1 MTALSKAGLTRVQRA
16 YGAEDPR
23 ERFLPLAVEQADRV
37 HGRLPPGAMERD
49 ELLSL
54 AVIGLIEGLDRF
66 DASRGVPI
74 EAYLRQV
81 IRHRILDGLRSED
94 RVPKRL
100 RARERL
106 VRDAYAGLEQEL
118 LRPATDAEVAARL
131 GVSEEEFGR
140 WLADLAF
147 TTIGSLDALEEEGA
161 PPVPADAAGPEDEA
175 ARRDVSSR
183 LASAVARLPERERQ
197 VLWAHYF
204 REYSLH
210 EVALA
215 MDLSDSYISQ
225 LHSRAIM
232 RLRGQLRGSRQAYL
246 GGDLP

>member
-1 MTALSKAGLTRVQRA
+1 MSAVSRAGFSRAQRA

-37 HGRLPPGAMERD
+37 HGRLPPGALERD
-49 ELLSL
+49 EVISL
-54 AVIGLIEGLDRF
+54 AVIGLIEGLERF
-66 DASRGVPI
+66 DQGRGVPI

-106 VRDAYAGLEQEL
+106 VREAYRDLEQQL
-118 LRPATDAEVAARL
+118 MRPATDAEVAARL
-131 GVSEEEFGR
+131 GIPEREFLG
-140 WLADLAF
+140 WLSDLAF
-147 TTIGSLDALEEEGA
+147 TTVGSLDALEEDGSPPVGA
-161 PPVPADAAGPEDEA
+161 PAPGPEEEA
-175 ARRDVSSR
+175 ARRDVARR
-183 LASAVARLPERERQ
+183 LAQAVARLPERERQ
-197 VLWAHYF
+197 VLWAHYY

-215 MDLSDSYISQ
+215 LDLSDSYVSQ
-225 LHSRAIM
+225 LHSRAIL
-232 RLRGQLRGSRQAYL
+232 RLRGQLRGARQAYV
-246 GGDLP
+246 GGEGV